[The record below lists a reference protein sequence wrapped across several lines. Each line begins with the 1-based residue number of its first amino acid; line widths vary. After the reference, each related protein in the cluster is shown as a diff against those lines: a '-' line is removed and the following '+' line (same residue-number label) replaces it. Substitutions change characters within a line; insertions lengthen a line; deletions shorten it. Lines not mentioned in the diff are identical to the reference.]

1 MTWLASSLGGRSEEL
16 DLLLCLLVLCLV
28 GEELVDDLLL
38 FAFFFLCL
46 LDLDLLDGVDPLRF
60 ALPLAFCF
68 LVLFDSFCA
77 LSLSMDTALASSCA
91 SLLGEEACVVSAVS
105 ASSFSAGEVG
115 AEAVAAS
122 AIAGAGSTGGFAE
135 PQA

>member
-1 MTWLASSLGGRSEEL
+1 
-16 DLLLCLLVLCLV
+16 
-28 GEELVDDLLL
+28 
-38 FAFFFLCL
+38 
-46 LDLDLLDGVDPLRF
+46 
-60 ALPLAFCF
+60 
-68 LVLFDSFCA
+68 
-77 LSLSMDTALASSCA
+77 MDTVLASSCA